1 MPEWMDIPDWVDEMF
16 EPIRRR
22 AIEAN
27 SPILERLGVSRADLN
42 RLVSLCRERPD
53 LVSPELRRTV
63 GMTALRGATRL

>member
-22 AIEAN
+22 SIEAN
-27 SPILERLGVSRADLN
+27 SPILERLGVSRADLK

-53 LVSPELRRTV
+53 LVSPELRRAV
-63 GMTALRGATRL
+63 GTTALRGATRL